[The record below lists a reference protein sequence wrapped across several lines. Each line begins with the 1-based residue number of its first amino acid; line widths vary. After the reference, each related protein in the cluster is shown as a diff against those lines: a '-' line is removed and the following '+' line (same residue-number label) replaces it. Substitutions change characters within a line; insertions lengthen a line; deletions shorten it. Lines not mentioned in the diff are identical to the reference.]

1 MTSRT
6 LRLCG
11 ALGAAVIALAG
22 CSNDEVAEV
31 SLGVFTFKNI
41 TTNAFVDPVVTCHVA
56 SIESP
61 LQLSDPSESSVSC
74 RQTGEITPEMIA
86 AIPKGKDGDVVFRKS
101 KSIFFKTM
109 KIRRIYD
116 EANQTLLY
124 VSYSTKETSGSFKHS
139 LSTVPLWG
147 TAAYRKPMPGGSGG
161 SSGTHGIASGSAA
174 GALES
179 GGTAL

>member
-31 SLGVFTFKNI
+31 SLGVLTFKNI
-41 TTNAFVDPVVTCHVA
+41 TTNAFVDPVVTGVTCHVT

-61 LQLSDPSESSVSC
+61 LQFSDPSESSVSC

-86 AIPKGKDGDVVFRKS
+86 AIPKGKDATWSSASRRACFS
-101 KSIFFKTM
+101 K
-109 KIRRIYD
+109 R
-116 EANQTLLY
+116 
-124 VSYSTKETSGSFKHS
+124 
-139 LSTVPLWG
+139 
-147 TAAYRKPMPGGSGG
+147 
-161 SSGTHGIASGSAA
+161 
-174 GALES
+174 
-179 GGTAL
+179 